1 MCVCL
6 CECVN
11 DLIHQDPCVVVYV
24 WYIIHQDHDATLC
37 VCLCECVNDLI
48 HQEQCVVVYV
58 WYTIHQ
64 DHDATEYVS
73 V

>member
-1 MCVCL
+1 MLLCMCGTPSIRIMLLLCVCL

-11 DLIHQDPCVVVYV
+11 DLIHQD
-24 WYIIHQDHDATLC
+24 
-37 VCLCECVNDLI
+37 
-48 HQEQCVVVYV
+48 QCVVVYV

-64 DHDATEYVS
+64 DHDATVCVS